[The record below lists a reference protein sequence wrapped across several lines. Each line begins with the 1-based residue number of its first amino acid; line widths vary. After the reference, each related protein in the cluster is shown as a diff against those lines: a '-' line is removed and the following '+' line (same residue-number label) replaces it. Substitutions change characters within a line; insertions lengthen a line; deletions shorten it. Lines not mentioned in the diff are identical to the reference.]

1 MYFPSRKAHIKQIQG
16 YLFFSLFFKLS
27 GESFSSKSLL
37 NGLAS
42 LIDRNCRSHYFFRGS
57 VDGEGN
63 S

>member
-1 MYFPSRKAHIKQIQG
+1 MYFPSRKAHIKQIHG
-16 YLFFSLFFKLS
+16 YLFFPFFKLS

-42 LIDRNCRSHYFFRGS
+42 LIDRNCRSHYFFRGP